1 MQAYIFTVLAFGH
14 LRYCRAENAQQARRI
29 FARSLNAERPEGARE
44 IRISLE
50 QVGFIGHMLPAS
62 VGATG
67 YDDAV
72 KKMPQ
77 RFKDDTIGESY
88 MSADIIKDAAADKAV
103 KNAESIIAAYFD

>member
-1 MQAYIFTVLAFGH
+1 MDHIFTLAGMNRF
-14 LRYCRAENAQQARRI
+14 CRAQSAESARRI
-29 FARSLNAERPEGARE
+29 FSRSLNADKSEGARP
-44 IRISLE
+44 ITVSID
-50 QVGFIGHMLPAS
+50 QVCRLGHMAPAWL
-62 VGATG
+62 GASG